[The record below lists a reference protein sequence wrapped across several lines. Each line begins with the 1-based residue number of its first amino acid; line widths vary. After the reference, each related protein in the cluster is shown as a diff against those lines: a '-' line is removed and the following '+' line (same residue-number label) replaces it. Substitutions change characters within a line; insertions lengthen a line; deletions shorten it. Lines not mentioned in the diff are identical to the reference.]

1 MTNAIL
7 ITNLSKSYGET
18 VVFRDFSAR
27 LPFGETTVI
36 TGVSGGGKT
45 TLLRLIL
52 GLETPD
58 GGEIAG
64 VPARRAAVFQEDRLC
79 PQLTALENVLLTAG
93 RKKEREARD
102 ILARLGLGE
111 SLAVPAAELSGGMRR
126 RLCSCPP
133 AGFPAGKSGGWRCC
147 GRCGHPATPCC
158 WTSRS
163 RGWTRQTAAPPWTRC
178 APSPMTKPFYLSPT
192 TPPKPNFSAET
203 GFLSLDSA
211 PFPR

>member
-18 VVFRDFSAR
+18 VVFRNFSAR
-27 LPFGETTVI
+27 LPLGETTVI

-64 VPARRAAVFQEDRLC
+64 VPARRRAAVFQEDRLC
-79 PQLTALENVLLTAG
+79 PQLTVLENVLLAAG

-102 ILARLGLGE
+102 LLARLGLGE

-126 RLCSCPP
+126 RCALARALCAESDLLVLDEPFKGLDE
-133 AGFPAGKSGGWRCC
+133 ANRRAAMDAVRAVSDDKTVLLVTHDAAEAEFFGGNR
-147 GRCGHPATPCC
+147 
-158 WTSRS
+158 
-163 RGWTRQTAAPPWTRC
+163 
-178 APSPMTKPFYLSPT
+178 LSVP
-192 TPPKPNFSAET
+192 
-203 GFLSLDSA
+203 
-211 PFPR
+211 

>member
-18 VVFRDFSAR
+18 VVFRNFSAR
-27 LPFGETTVI
+27 LPLGETTVI

-79 PQLTALENVLLTAG
+79 PQLTALENVLLAAG

-102 ILARLGLGE
+102 LLARLGLGE

-126 RLCSCPP
+126 RVAIARAVCFGADLLLLDEPFKGLDD
-133 AGFPAGKSGGWRCC
+133 AAR
-147 GRCGHPATPCC
+147 
-158 WTSRS
+158 
-163 RGWTRQTAAPPWTRC
+163 RQTADYILRHRNGAAILCVTHDRED
-178 APSPMTKPFYLSPT
+178 AAALGG
-192 TPPKPNFSAET
+192 AEIVT
-203 GFLSLDSA
+203 F
-211 PFPR
+211 

>member
-18 VVFRDFSAR
+18 VVFRNFSAR
-27 LPFGETTVI
+27 LPLGETTVI

-79 PQLTALENVLLTAG
+79 PQLTAVQNVELVLPEGKTQYKTQIVSDFQRFGYDEQALALPA
-93 RKKEREARD
+93 RK
-102 ILARLGLGE
+102 
-111 SLAVPAAELSGGMRR
+111 LSGGQKRR
-126 RLCSCPP
+126 AALLRALW
-133 AGFPAGKSGGWRCC
+133 AGCDTLLLDEPFTGMDPETMKKAAALLKERRGERAVLLATHDREAIRELGWRVIDL
-147 GRCGHPATPCC
+147 T
-158 WTSRS
+158 
-163 RGWTRQTAAPPWTRC
+163 
-178 APSPMTKPFYLSPT
+178 
-192 TPPKPNFSAET
+192 
-203 GFLSLDSA
+203 
-211 PFPR
+211 

>member
-18 VVFRDFSAR
+18 VVFRNFSAR
-27 LPFGETTVI
+27 LPLGETTVI

-93 RKKEREARD
+93 RKKERKARD

-126 RLCSCPP
+126 RCALARALCAESDLLVLDEPFKGLDEANRP
-133 AGFPAGKSGGWRCC
+133 
-147 GRCGHPATPCC
+147 
-158 WTSRS
+158 
-163 RGWTRQTAAPPWTRC
+163 APPWSRC

-203 GFLSLDSA
+203 GFLSLDST

>member
-1 MTNAIL
+1 MRNAIL
-7 ITNLSKSYGET
+7 ITNLSKCYGET
-18 VVFRDFSAR
+18 VVFRNFSAR
-27 LPFGETTVI
+27 LPLGETTVI

-64 VPARRAAVFQEDRLC
+64 VPARCAAVFQEDRLC

-111 SLAVPAAELSGGMRR
+111 SLAVPAAELSGTPQRR
-126 RLCSCPP
+126 VWRL
-133 AGFPAGKSGGWRCC
+133 
-147 GRCGHPATPCC
+147 
-158 WTSRS
+158 
-163 RGWTRQTAAPPWTRC
+163 TRQTAAPPWTRC

-203 GFLSLDSA
+203 GFLSLDRA

>member
-1 MTNAIL
+1 MKDAIFL
-7 ITNLSKSYGET
+7 RSISKSYGET
-18 VVFRDFSAR
+18 HVFRDFSAR
-27 LPFGETTVI
+27 FPLGETSVV

-102 ILARLGLGE
+102 LLARLGLGE

-126 RLCSCPP
+126 RCALARALCAEFDLLVLDEPFKGLDEANRRAAMDAVRAVSDDKTVLLVTHD
-133 AGFPAGKSGGWRCC
+133 AAEAEFFGGNR
-147 GRCGHPATPCC
+147 
-158 WTSRS
+158 
-163 RGWTRQTAAPPWTRC
+163 
-178 APSPMTKPFYLSPT
+178 LSVP
-192 TPPKPNFSAET
+192 
-203 GFLSLDSA
+203 
-211 PFPR
+211 

>member
-18 VVFRDFSAR
+18 VVFRNFSAR
-27 LPFGETTVI
+27 LPLGETTVI

-126 RLCSCPP
+126 RCAHARSLCAEFDLLVLDEPFKGLDEATRARVIDETKRLCR
-133 AGFPAGKSGGWRCC
+133 GKTVLMVT
-147 GRCGHPATPCC
+147 HE
-158 WTSRS
+158 
-163 RGWTRQTAAPPWTRC
+163 AAE
-178 APSPMTKPFYLSPT
+178 
-192 TPPKPNFSAET
+192 AESM
-203 GFLSLDSA
+203 GAKIVGLLDSKG
-211 PFPR
+211 

>member
-7 ITNLSKSYGET
+7 ITNLLKSYGET

-27 LPFGETTVI
+27 LPLGETTVV

-93 RKKEREARD
+93 RKKE
-102 ILARLGLGE
+102 
-111 SLAVPAAELSGGMRR
+111 
-126 RLCSCPP
+126 CS
-133 AGFPAGKSGGWRCC
+133 R
-147 GRCGHPATPCC
+147 
-158 WTSRS
+158 
-163 RGWTRQTAAPPWTRC
+163 
-178 APSPMTKPFYLSPT
+178 
-192 TPPKPNFSAET
+192 
-203 GFLSLDSA
+203 
-211 PFPR
+211 

>member
-27 LPFGETTVI
+27 LPLGETTVV

-79 PQLTALENVLLTAG
+79 PQFTALENVLLTAG

-102 ILARLGLGE
+102 ILARL
-111 SLAVPAAELSGGMRR
+111 ADAN
-126 RLCSCPP
+126 
-133 AGFPAGKSGGWRCC
+133 
-147 GRCGHPATPCC
+147 
-158 WTSRS
+158 
-163 RGWTRQTAAPPWTRC
+163 AP
-178 APSPMTKPFYLSPT
+178 FHL
-192 TPPKPNFSAET
+192 SAEY
-203 GFLSLDSA
+203 GWK
-211 PFPR
+211 

>member
-27 LPFGETTVI
+27 LPLGETTVI

-102 ILARLGLGE
+102 IRARSRALSAR
-111 SLAVPAAELSGGMRR
+111 SLICLYS
-126 RLCSCPP
+126 
-133 AGFPAGKSGGWRCC
+133 
-147 GRCGHPATPCC
+147 
-158 WTSRS
+158 TSRS

>member
-7 ITNLSKSYGET
+7 ITNLSKCYGET

-27 LPFGETTVI
+27 LPLGETTVI

-52 GLETPD
+52 GRETPD

-102 ILARLGLGE
+102 LLARLGLGE

-126 RLCSCPP
+126 RCALARALCAEFDLLVLDEPFKGLDEATRARVIDETKRLCR
-133 AGFPAGKSGGWRCC
+133 GKTVLMVT
-147 GRCGHPATPCC
+147 HE
-158 WTSRS
+158 
-163 RGWTRQTAAPPWTRC
+163 AAE
-178 APSPMTKPFYLSPT
+178 
-192 TPPKPNFSAET
+192 AERM
-203 GFLSLDSA
+203 GAKIVGLLDSKG
-211 PFPR
+211 

>member
-18 VVFRDFSAR
+18 VVFRNFSAR
-27 LPFGETTVI
+27 LPLGETTVI

-126 RLCSCPP
+126 RCALARSLCAEFDLLVLDEPFKGLDEATRARVIDETKRLCR
-133 AGFPAGKSGGWRCC
+133 GKTVLMVT
-147 GRCGHPATPCC
+147 HE
-158 WTSRS
+158 
-163 RGWTRQTAAPPWTRC
+163 AAE
-178 APSPMTKPFYLSPT
+178 
-192 TPPKPNFSAET
+192 AERM
-203 GFLSLDSA
+203 GAKIVGLLDSKG
-211 PFPR
+211 

>member
-27 LPFGETTVI
+27 LPLGETTVI
-36 TGVSGGGKT
+36 TGVSGGGKS

-93 RKKEREARD
+93 RRGRREARD
-102 ILARLGLGE
+102 LLARLGLGE

-126 RLCSCPP
+126 RCAL
-133 AGFPAGKSGGWRCC
+133 
-147 GRCGHPATPCC
+147 
-158 WTSRS
+158 SR
-163 RGWTRQTAAPPWTRC
+163 A
-178 APSPMTKPFYLSPT
+178 
-192 TPPKPNFSAET
+192 
-203 GFLSLDSA
+203 LSLCAESDLLVLDE
-211 PFPR
+211 PFKGLDEANRRAAMDAVRAVSDDKTVLLVTHDAAEAEFFGGNRLSVP

>member
-7 ITNLSKSYGET
+7 ITILSKSYGET
-18 VVFRDFSAR
+18 VVFRNFSAR
-27 LPFGETTVI
+27 LPLGETTVI

-79 PQLTALENVLLTAG
+79 PQLTALENVLLAAG

-126 RLCSCPP
+126 RCALARALCAESDLLVLDEPFKGLDEATRARVIDETKRLCR
-133 AGFPAGKSGGWRCC
+133 GKTVLMVT
-147 GRCGHPATPCC
+147 HE
-158 WTSRS
+158 
-163 RGWTRQTAAPPWTRC
+163 AAE
-178 APSPMTKPFYLSPT
+178 
-192 TPPKPNFSAET
+192 AERM
-203 GFLSLDSA
+203 GAKIVGLLDSKG
-211 PFPR
+211 

>member
-18 VVFRDFSAR
+18 VVFRNFSAR
-27 LPFGETTVI
+27 LPLGETTVI

-64 VPARRAAVFQEDRLC
+64 VPARRAAVFQEDRLLDRLC

-93 RKKEREARD
+93 RKKERKARD

-126 RLCSCPP
+126 RCALARALCAESALLVLDEPFKGLDE
-133 AGFPAGKSGGWRCC
+133 ANRRAAMVAVRAVSDDKTVLLVTHDAAEAEFFGGNR
-147 GRCGHPATPCC
+147 
-158 WTSRS
+158 
-163 RGWTRQTAAPPWTRC
+163 
-178 APSPMTKPFYLSPT
+178 LSVP
-192 TPPKPNFSAET
+192 
-203 GFLSLDSA
+203 
-211 PFPR
+211 

>member
-18 VVFRDFSAR
+18 VVFRNFSAR
-27 LPFGETTVI
+27 LPLGETIVI

-58 GGEIAG
+58 GGKIAG
-64 VPARRAAVFQEDRLC
+64 VPAPRYFRRIGSARSSRRSKTFCSPPDGKRSARRAIYWRGSA
-79 PQLTALENVLLTAG
+79 
-93 RKKEREARD
+93 
-102 ILARLGLGE
+102 LARVSPFPPRSSPAGCGGGARSRALSAR
-111 SLAVPAAELSGGMRR
+111 SLTC
-126 RLCSCPP
+126 LCS
-133 AGFPAGKSGGWRCC
+133 
-147 GRCGHPATPCC
+147 
-158 WTSRS
+158 TSRS
-163 RGWTRQTAAPPWTRC
+163 RGWMRQTAAPPWTRC